1 MNHMLHNAAACQIRL
16 DIPGRAYY
24 WRKLAAGNQSRSVRY
39 LKRRISTPLYRQLV
53 ADAKAASA
61 EAKDVEA
68 RSGRALGASQ
78 ESSAAGSNPAHRRFG
93 SATSRTRTHDATGA
107 DTSQE
112 EQHLKTLAAGL
123 LTSEGCGCDAP

>member
-16 DIPGRAYY
+16 DIPGRAYN

-68 RSGRALGASQ
+68 RFGRALGASQ

-93 SATSRTRTHDATGA
+93 SATSRTRTHDANRRGHQPGRA
-107 DTSQE
+107 TSQDPCSRP
-112 EQHLKTLAAGL
+112 LDVRGVRM
-123 LTSEGCGCDAP
+123 

>member
-16 DIPGRAYY
+16 DTPGRAYY

-61 EAKDVEA
+61 EAKTSRRGPGGHWV
-68 RSGRALGASQ
+68 RLK
-78 ESSAAGSNPAHRRFG
+78 NPARPARTPPTDASDQPLPG
-93 SATSRTRTHDATGA
+93 PAPTTLPARTPARKSNISRPLQPAF
-107 DTSQE
+107 
-112 EQHLKTLAAGL
+112 
-123 LTSEGCGCDAP
+123 